1 MESRLKKIVSG
12 ILLVSL
18 LTPSFAFADTTVP
31 ASQEPT
37 IAPLNQGQPA
47 PWPGVLL
54 NAAAV
59 GSVKFDKDHE
69 KEKIDTAVQKAVSD
83 VITQK
88 SGEIDILK
96 ASFNSSLTQK
106 DALIEEKDGQVKTVR
121 EENEKLRDE
130 LANAPNRTTWF
141 GLGFIGGILVT
152 VATAFAVSQVS
163 K

>member
-1 MESRLKKIVSG
+1 MENNLKK
-12 ILLVSL
+12 LVSL
-18 LTPSFAFADTTVP
+18 VLLTTLLSPNVALADGP
-31 ASQEPT
+31 ATPQEPT

-59 GSVKFDKDHE
+59 GSVKFDRDHE
-69 KEKIDTAVQKAVSD
+69 QEKIDAAVQKAVSD

-88 SGEIDILK
+88 SGEIDMLK
-96 ASFNSSLTQK
+96 VSFNSSLTQK
-106 DALIEEKDGQVKTVR
+106 DAILEEKEGQIKTFR
-121 EENEKLRDE
+121 EENKKLRDD
-130 LANAPNRTTWF
+130 LANAPNRSTWF
-141 GLGFIGGILVT
+141 GLGFVGGILVT